1 MLDWRKV
8 SKEDVKPD
16 SPKSYVYAASKTL
29 AERAA
34 WDFAESHPDL
44 DLTTRKSLF
53 LLGGVPTNHFKPV
66 IPPFVFGPLAPAHVV
81 SDCSLAG
88 LSTNRWIYQLVAR
101 PIATYPVYDPIHA
114 VDVRD
119 VAMAAVRA
127 LSAPMR
133 LPEELQEMGQ
143 RRIHLLSGSFAWA
156 EAVRHL
162 AQVRPELKGRLVEDG
177 SPSIDQGKPRSMAG
191 IDTTLAKEILQIESF
206 IGWHKMV
213 EDAMDSILEREAT
226 WAN

>member
-1 MLDWRKV
+1 M
-8 SKEDVKPD
+8 
-16 SPKSYVYAASKTL
+16 
-29 AERAA
+29 
-34 WDFAESHPDL
+34 
-44 DLTTRKSLF
+44 
-53 LLGGVPTNHFKPV
+53 
-66 IPPFVFGPLAPAHVV
+66 
-81 SDCSLAG
+81 
-88 LSTNRWIYQLVAR
+88 YQLVAR
-101 PIATYPVYDPIHA
+101 PTATYPVINPPYT

-133 LPEELQEMGQ
+133 RPGELQQLRQ
-143 RRIHLLSGSFAWA
+143 RRINLFNGSFTWG
-156 EAVRHL
+156 EVVRHL

-177 SPSIDQGKPRSMAG
+177 SPCTDQGKPRSMAS
-191 IDTTLAKEILQIESF
+191 IDTTLAKEVLQIESF